1 MMIRKHSFFITLLVI
16 LLCSTFYTYAFADN
30 DDNDLQNTLDNAEEY
45 IDSTDSYIE
54 EHNLRVSASD
64 TTGFQSVILSLL
76 GDYTP
81 VVKDYTYI
89 TISYNGSQTTN
100 HVVDIQ
106 PDYSWIASAVIF
118 AIVIYCTFRFLGGIF
133 SGR

>member
-1 MMIRKHSFFITLLVI
+1 MMSKHTFIIILLVI
-16 LLCSTFYTYAFADN
+16 LLCSSFYSFAFADN
-30 DDNDLQNTLDNAEEY
+30 NDNDIQNTIDNADDY

-81 VVKDYTYI
+81 GVKDYTNI
-89 TISYNGSQTTN
+89 TT
-100 HVVDIQ
+100 
-106 PDYSWIASAVIF
+106 
-118 AIVIYCTFRFLGGIF
+118 
-133 SGR
+133 

>member
-1 MMIRKHSFFITLLVI
+1 MMSKHTFIIILLVI
-16 LLCSTFYTYAFADN
+16 LLCSSFYSFAFADN
-30 DDNDLQNTLDNAEEY
+30 NDNDIQNTIDNAEDY

-89 TISYNGSQTTN
+89 TTSYNGTQTTN
-100 HVVDIQ
+100 HVIDIQ

>member
-1 MMIRKHSFFITLLVI
+1 MIRKHSFFITLLVI

>member
-1 MMIRKHSFFITLLVI
+1 MIRKHSFFITLLVI

-118 AIVIYCTFRFLGGIF
+118 AIVIYCTFRFLG
-133 SGR
+133 